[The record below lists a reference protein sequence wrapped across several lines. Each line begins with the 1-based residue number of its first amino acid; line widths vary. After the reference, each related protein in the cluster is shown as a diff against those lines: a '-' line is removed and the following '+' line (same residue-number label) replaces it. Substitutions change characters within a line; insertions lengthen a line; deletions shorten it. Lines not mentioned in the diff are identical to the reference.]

1 MKNTLLAITLLLA
14 VLGTGC
20 KKDKDKTEEEA
31 TQDFDGTLM
40 GKWEVIQCPWQ
51 WGFNIGGN
59 DMVAG
64 SNRVVFYDHQKAMA
78 YKTDFNPTY
87 NPLTN
92 FEWYFEDDT
101 LVFYRAGM
109 RDKVITTQNDKSE
122 MKFIY
127 DGQPVHIKKISNMQ
141 CPEITSID
149 GGGSSSQ
156 KLKITGNTEF
166 TQSTDFTTNM
176 TLDKYS
182 PSTGECTFKVSS
194 VNQNG
199 NYLTYKRDGCP
210 IITFKC
216 DAGVWKKQ

>member
-1 MKNTLLAITLLLA
+1 
-14 VLGTGC
+14 
-20 KKDKDKTEEEA
+20 
-31 TQDFDGTLM
+31 M
-40 GKWEVIQCPWQ
+40 GSDPMPVAMGIQHWRQ
-51 WGFNIGGN
+51 RYGGRL
-59 DMVAG
+59 
-64 SNRVVFYDHQKAMA
+64 NRVVFYDHQKAMA

-166 TQSTDFTTNM
+166 TAKHRFHHQHD
-176 TLDKYS
+176 LGQVQ
-182 PSTGECTFKVSS
+182 PI
-194 VNQNG
+194 NG
-199 NYLTYKRDGCP
+199 RMHL
-210 IITFKC
+210 
-216 DAGVWKKQ
+216 